1 MSKEVVAALS
11 ALVQASGIKSSDKSK
26 LTALMQQASGED
38 DEALSLQPSAPD
50 AKAYESQSG
59 GILDTLEDMKEK
71 AIAMRNDGQKAEM
84 NAKHAYEMLAQSLKN
99 SIAQDNK
106 ELGEAKAAKAAA
118 EEATSVAEGDLSVTS
133 KELAADEKYLSDL
146 STDCQAKASDWEVS
160 TKSRGE
166 ELQALADAKRVISE
180 MTGGAEARAYGL
192 IQQTSSAKSSLD
204 AGEQIVSML
213 QSP

>member
-71 AIAMRNDGQKAEM
+71 AVAMRNDGQKAEM

-99 SIAQDNK
+99 SIAQDQK

-118 EEATSVAEGDLSVTS
+118 EEATSVAEGDLSMTS

-146 STDCQAKASDWEVS
+146 STDCQAKAADWEVS
-160 TKSRGE
+160 TKGRAD
-166 ELQALADAKRVISE
+166 ELQALADAKRIISE
-180 MTGGAEARAYGL
+180 KTGGAESRAYGL
-192 IQQTSSAKSSLD
+192 IQQA
-204 AGEQIVSML
+204 
-213 QSP
+213 